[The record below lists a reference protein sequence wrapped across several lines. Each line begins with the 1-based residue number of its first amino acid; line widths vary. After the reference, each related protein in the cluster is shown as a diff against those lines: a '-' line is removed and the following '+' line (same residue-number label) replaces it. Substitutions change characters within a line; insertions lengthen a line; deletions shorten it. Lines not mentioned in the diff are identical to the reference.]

1 MANGRRRPVAP
12 VRKLAAAVLGTFAT
26 FVILFGAGMMSW
38 AIVALGVALLVLAVS
53 FLVVTAM
60 RRGAR
65 AWVAGVAHVHS
76 ATEPPASST
85 YGRCEMQIVIDAPG
99 VPPRSVKV
107 RDPRVPV
114 SKWPDPGATLPIM
127 VAIDDPR
134 HVRILWDDVLT
145 HAEASMTADHLPP
158 EFHDHHEPLDDEI
171 LIEQDLPPWQRR
183 DPDDDFG
190 PMVEPLPTDL
200 DDDLGRAHAD
210 TVIIHHDQRPGRP
223 IVLEG
228 TLVDSP
234 STAPPLPK
242 RAKPS
247 PHRPRQRTAPA
258 DPSEPAGD
266 PAPDQGH
273 SDVDEPVAAQ
283 PPADTATSAA
293 AAGGSAVAGATTSGG
308 TTAVADPPVTGRKTG
323 PAAAGHD
330 DFDVDLDLDLDPD
343 PGLGASHPPADTGPT
358 PSGGIIS
365 GSGITVTV
373 ADLPRSVA
381 FYRDMLGFHEIDGG
395 DNNAVLA
402 SGNTRLVLWA
412 TPDVT
417 PVNRRVTHLNLD
429 VADVQAAYR
438 QLRANGVRFTSE
450 PRVVNRGA
458 RVEQWAA
465 AFKDPDGHG
474 IALTEWRDRTD

>member
-1 MANGRRRPVAP
+1 MANGRRRPIAP

-114 SKWPDPGATLPIM
+114 TKWPDPGATLPIM

-145 HAEASMTADHLPP
+145 HAEAAMSAEHLPP
-158 EFHDHHEPLDDEI
+158 EFHDHEPLDDEI

-190 PMVEPLPTDL
+190 PMVEPLPVDL
-200 DDDLGRAHAD
+200 DDDLDRPRGEP
-210 TVIIHHDQRPGRP
+210 VIIHHDQRPGGP

-228 TLVDSP
+228 TLVDPSP
-234 STAPPLPK
+234 AAPPLAK

-247 PHRPRQRTAPA
+247 PHRPRQRTVSPEHPDPAEHFAPEPEHSDLDDSEAARRSSGTPAPA
-258 DPSEPAGD
+258 G
-266 PAPDQGH
+266 
-273 SDVDEPVAAQ
+273 
-283 PPADTATSAA
+283 AA
-293 AAGGSAVAGATTSGG
+293 AAGGSATATATASGG
-308 TTAVADPPVTGRKTG
+308 TTVADPPTTARKPG
-323 PAAAGHD
+323 PDAGAHD
-330 DFDVDLDLDLDPD
+330 DLDIDLDPD
-343 PGLGASHPPADTGPT
+343 PGLGARPPADPGPVS
-358 PSGGIIS
+358 SGGIIS

-381 FYRDMLGFHEIDGG
+381 FYRDMLGFNEIDGG

>member
-283 PPADTATSAA
+283 PRPTPLRPPPRPVVPRWPGPPRRAARRPSPTRPSPAARPGRPPPATTTSTWTSTSTWIPTRASARRTRRPTPDRHRPAGSSAA
-293 AAGGSAVAGATTSGG
+293 PES
-308 TTAVADPPVTGRKTG
+308 R
-323 PAAAGHD
+323 
-330 DFDVDLDLDLDPD
+330 
-343 PGLGASHPPADTGPT
+343 
-358 PSGGIIS
+358 
-365 GSGITVTV
+365 
-373 ADLPRSVA
+373 
-381 FYRDMLGFHEIDGG
+381 
-395 DNNAVLA
+395 
-402 SGNTRLVLWA
+402 
-412 TPDVT
+412 
-417 PVNRRVTHLNLD
+417 
-429 VADVQAAYR
+429 
-438 QLRANGVRFTSE
+438 
-450 PRVVNRGA
+450 
-458 RVEQWAA
+458 
-465 AFKDPDGHG
+465 
-474 IALTEWRDRTD
+474 